1 MHAACALPPSAPSA
15 HGKDTLCPQR
25 PSHLLR
31 RCRGTPRRRANR
43 ASQGV
48 IPHRWLISTIPT
60 TAVTPHNNS
69 DTPWGDSGLARSMS
83 DMRVSPGASHR
94 AGGPGGMVTGTVT
107 RRGRGLT
114 RPMEKPIHRWKRP
127 SLMEEPLT
135 NRRDADIDKRGAVKR
150 RRVHTKPSMLA
161 TRPKLGNGN
170 LQELN
175 DEAKATRPPLC
186 FCLALDRSGPSQPAA
201 DGASA
206 QFPSPS
212 FVSAHRR
219 PLAPP

>member
-1 MHAACALPPSAPSA
+1 MVNIYNPNSSSHPTHHRATRRGETPGWRKATCVCLPARAP
-15 HGKDTLCPQR
+15 Q
-25 PSHLLR
+25 
-31 RCRGTPRRRANR
+31 
-43 ASQGV
+43 
-48 IPHRWLISTIPT
+48 
-60 TAVTPHNNS
+60 
-69 DTPWGDSGLARSMS
+69 
-83 DMRVSPGASHR
+83 R
-94 AGGPGGMVTGTVT
+94 AGGPGAWS
-107 RRGRGLT
+107 RGESDQAGARST
-114 RPMEKPIHRWKRP
+114 RPMEKPIHRWERP

-135 NRRDADIDKRGAVKR
+135 NRRDADFDKRGAVKR

>member
-1 MHAACALPPSAPSA
+1 MCLPAQA
-15 HGKDTLCPQR
+15 
-25 PSHLLR
+25 
-31 RCRGTPRRRANR
+31 
-43 ASQGV
+43 
-48 IPHRWLISTIPT
+48 I
-60 TAVTPHNNS
+60 
-69 DTPWGDSGLARSMS
+69 GLAGR
-83 DMRVSPGASHR
+83 GAWSR
-94 AGGPGGMVTGTVT
+94 GKVT

-186 FCLALDRSGPSQPAA
+186 FCLALDRSRPSQPAA
-201 DGASA
+201 DGASS
-206 QFPSPS
+206 QFLRLLSSRPTAAPWLLLSVCVRWGGDPSSVVNIYNPNYSSHPTQQQRHAVGRHRVVATSELS
-212 FVSAHRR
+212 FLSPRL
-219 PLAPP
+219 PKTSE